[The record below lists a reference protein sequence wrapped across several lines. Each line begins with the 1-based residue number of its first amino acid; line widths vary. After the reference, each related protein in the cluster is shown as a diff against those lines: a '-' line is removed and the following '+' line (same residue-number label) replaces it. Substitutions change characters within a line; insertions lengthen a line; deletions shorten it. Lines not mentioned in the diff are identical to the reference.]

1 MRKTILYILLFFLFG
16 LTGVSAQLKGKFA
29 KEKGEIHTML
39 NGFNVAAAKADYD
52 TYFNYFA
59 KESVFIGTDA
69 TEVWDKEAFRVWA
82 KPFFDKKQ
90 TWNFTSLQRN
100 IYFSK
105 DGKMAWFDELLNTQ
119 MKLCRGSGVLEKING
134 EWKIRQYVL
143 SMTVPNEVVD
153 QVVSEKA
160 PIEDVLIEKARDKRK
175 TNTLK

>member
-1 MRKTILYILLFFLFG
+1 MKIVKLYTLLLL
-16 LTGVSAQLKGKFA
+16 LTAFKGVSAQLKGSFA

-39 NGFNVAAAKADYD
+39 NHFNRAAAAADYES
-52 TYFNYFA
+52 YFNYFA

-69 TEVWDKEAFRVWA
+69 TEVWDKEAFMTWA

-105 DGKMAWFDELLNTQ
+105 DGKMAWFDELLSTQ

-134 EWKIRQYVL
+134 SWKIRQYVL
-143 SMTVPNEVVD
+143 SMTIPNEVVD
-153 QVVSEKA
+153 KIVPEKT
-160 PIEDVLIEKARDKRK
+160 PIEDLLIEKLTDKRK